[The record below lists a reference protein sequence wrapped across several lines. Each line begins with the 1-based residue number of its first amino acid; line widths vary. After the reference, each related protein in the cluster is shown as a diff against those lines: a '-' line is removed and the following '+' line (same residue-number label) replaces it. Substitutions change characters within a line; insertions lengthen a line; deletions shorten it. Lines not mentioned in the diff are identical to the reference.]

1 MNKLAA
7 ACIGVWVLA
16 GAAASAQTDP
26 APARQLPAAGSARSD
41 QAHLNSEI
49 IRQLYGCWHPPT
61 NASATASIRFSLNRD
76 STLASGPT
84 LVKVTIGTQSQGV
97 VESAMRAVRECR
109 LHLPPAEYRFW
120 REIEANFDAGP
131 N

>member
-7 ACIGVWVLA
+7 AFIGVCVLG
-16 GAAASAQTDP
+16 GATASAQTDP
-26 APARQLPAAGSARSD
+26 APARQPPAAGTARGD
-41 QAHLNSEI
+41 QAQLNAEI
-49 IRQLYGCWHPPT
+49 MRQLYLCWHPPI

-84 LVKVTIGTQSQGV
+84 LVKVTIGTKSQGV

-109 LHLPPAEYRFW
+109 LHLPPSEYRFW